1 LFHNF
6 ASKTISIEKE
16 EWLEMDLLKLVD
28 REHVP
33 VPPGPWQLLC
43 FLAPP
48 VRDILA
54 KITPEAWSQIEE
66 IRLRQNRPLMLSLSR
81 GDTFIDPRGRLIP
94 AAAGAYLVTA
104 EDMKRTLQLMSN
116 CSLYSLEEELR
127 QGFITLP
134 GGHRVG
140 LTGKA
145 LLEGGKVRT
154 LKYITGLNLRIAR
167 ELPGVAD
174 KVMPYVINQ
183 GERNLYH
190 TLIVSP
196 PQGGKTTLLRDMI
209 RQISWGIPYLGL
221 PGRRVGLVDERSEI
235 GGSYAG
241 VPQKDLGPRTD
252 ILDGCPKAEGMMMLI
267 RAMSPQV
274 IATDE
279 LGREEDVVALE
290 EALQAGVKLLTTV
303 HGHSLDS
310 LKQRPILA
318 GILRRRI
325 FERIVFLGFSLGVGT
340 LEGVIDGRTYSVLLA
355 EPIR

>member
-1 LFHNF
+1 MDPLPLADRKTGP
-6 ASKTISIEKE
+6 AS
-16 EWLEMDLLKLVD
+16 
-28 REHVP
+28 
-33 VPPGPWQLLC
+33 PGPWQVLS

-54 KITPEAWSQIEE
+54 RLSPEAWSQLEE
-66 IRLRQNRPLMLSLSR
+66 IRLRQNRPLMVNLSW
-81 GDTFIDPRGRLIP
+81 GDTFVDPGGRPIP
-94 AAAGAYLVTA
+94 SAAGAYLVTA
-104 EDMKRTLQLMSN
+104 EDMKRTLELMSN
-116 CSLYSLEEELR
+116 CSIYSLEEELR

-140 LTGKA
+140 LAGKA
-145 LLEGGKVRT
+145 VLEGGRIRT

-183 GERNLYH
+183 REGNLYH

-196 PQGGKTTLLRDMI
+196 PRGGKTTLLRDMV
-209 RQISWGIPYLGL
+209 RQISWGIPSLGL

-235 GGSYAG
+235 AGSYTG

-267 RAMSPQV
+267 RSMSPQV

-279 LGREEDVVALE
+279 LGREEDVFALE
-290 EALQAGVKLLTTV
+290 EALHAGVKLLTTV
-303 HGHSLDS
+303 HGHNLAD
-310 LKQRPILA
+310 LRQRPILA
-318 GILRRRI
+318 RILGRKI

-340 LEGVIDGRTYSVLLA
+340 LEGVFDGQTYSAILA
-355 EPIR
+355 KPLR